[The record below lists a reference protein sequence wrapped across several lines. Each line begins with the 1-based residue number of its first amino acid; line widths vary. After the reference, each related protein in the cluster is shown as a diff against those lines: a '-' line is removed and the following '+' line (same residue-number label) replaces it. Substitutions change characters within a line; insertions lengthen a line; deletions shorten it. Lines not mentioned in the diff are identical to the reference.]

1 MLLKERHEKFCQN
14 YVLHRNATRA
24 AKDAGYSEVSAHNQG
39 GRLLKQQD
47 IKDRI
52 DELSSSLTTSI
63 DVVDE
68 IENQYNVARTQ
79 GQTTSALKA
88 LELLSRIRGNN
99 IDVDEITTES
109 LEEDIIKCMEVLGLE
124 KCLELIQRA
133 FPDELEDTDDI
144 PEDDD
149 ESISYDMPD
158 EEESLLT
165 TKELEGPSDS

>member
-1 MLLKERHEKFCQN
+1 MQDIVKSLLTIK
-14 YVLHRNATRA
+14 V
-24 AKDAGYSEVSAHNQG
+24 AGYF
-39 GRLLKQQD
+39 KQQD

-144 PEDDD
+144 PE
-149 ESISYDMPD
+149 E
-158 EEESLLT
+158 
-165 TKELEGPSDS
+165 